1 MCLQAGMACPR
12 FGYKSHQT
20 LALVDNCIVA
30 IFLRPSLST
39 GLREALPRREEMC
52 GECVTA
58 LQESARSALVTELQG

>member
-12 FGYKSHQT
+12 FGYKSLQ
-20 LALVDNCIVA
+20 ALVFVDNCIVA

-39 GLREALPRREEMC
+39 GLREALPPREEMC